1 LDNAAV
7 KRLLLI
13 AVLVAAAALV
23 PIRPLMARAVEH
35 RLVLP
40 QWALSATKREEARQQ
55 KRELSRQATPAQ
67 NHVKRTRTSRARR
80 AAPARRGRVSPTPPL
95 SPKRLMDPRV
105 IFAAL
110 KLFRVNQRA
119 MVVCD
124 RIAVRRGVEP
134 PARVRFRLRVNR
146 TGGARVRIDRPR
158 ALRPE
163 VARCYRML
171 AASWTYP
178 ATGQPYSVVLSRIAS
193 RR

>member
-1 LDNAAV
+1 M

-13 AVLVAAAALV
+13 AALVATAALV
-23 PIRPLMARAVEH
+23 PSRPLMARAVEH

-40 QWALSATKREEARQQ
+40 QWALSSTEREEARQQ
-55 KRELSRQATPAQ
+55 KRELSRQATPAHK
-67 NHVKRTRTSRARR
+67 HVKRARASRARR
-80 AAPARRGRVSPTPPL
+80 AAPARRAPARPTPAREQGPARAVSPE
-95 SPKRLMDPRV
+95 V

-110 KLFRVNQRA
+110 KLFRVNQRT

-134 PARVRFRLRVNR
+134 PRRVRFRLRVNR
-146 TGGARVRIDRPR
+146 TGGARVRIDEPR
-158 ALRPE
+158 TLRPE

-171 AASWTYP
+171 AASWSYP
-178 ATGQPYSVVLSRIAS
+178 ATGQPYSLVLSRIAS